1 MLTFFERGLHALA
14 QRLQALQLALGLV
27 EGLGG
32 GTLGFAGGDQAVA
45 DRGGVEAHDEASRRE
60 LKLDIGLS
68 GERLSMSLADLMVGL
83 EPNVIVSLR
92 DRLDSA
98 NEV

>member
-1 MLTFFERGLHALA
+1 MLR
-14 QRLQALQLALGLV
+14 
-27 EGLGG
+27 
-32 GTLGFAGGDQAVA
+32 
-45 DRGGVEAHDEASRRE
+45 GVEAHDEASRRE